1 LTCLLTQK
9 TAQKG
14 GFFTSWLALQRYQ
27 PNSYHVLGS
36 GVTVGV
42 GVGATEPEVPPPQA
56 LIAPS
61 KAIAASMMHTVFFI
75 AYLHKKNKAK
85 LP

>member
-1 LTCLLTQK
+1 
-9 TAQKG
+9 
-14 GFFTSWLALQRYQ
+14 
-27 PNSYHVLGS
+27 
-36 GVTVGV
+36 
-42 GVGATEPEVPPPQA
+42 VPPPQA

-61 KAIAASMMHTVFFI
+61 KAIAASMTHTVFFI

>member
-1 LTCLLTQK
+1 
-9 TAQKG
+9 
-14 GFFTSWLALQRYQ
+14 
-27 PNSYHVLGS
+27 
-36 GVTVGV
+36 
-42 GVGATEPEVPPPQA
+42 VPPPQA